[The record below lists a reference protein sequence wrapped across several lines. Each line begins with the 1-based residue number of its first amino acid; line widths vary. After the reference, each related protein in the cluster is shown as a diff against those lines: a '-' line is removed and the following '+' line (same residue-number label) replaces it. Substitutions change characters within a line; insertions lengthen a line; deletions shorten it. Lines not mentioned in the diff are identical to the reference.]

1 MDAAIE
7 SLYATEKAARLAED
21 TACTKAA
28 AGALVDV
35 LAAAG
40 RWAALGEAVT
50 TLAKRRGQMKGVIQ
64 EVVRKAAVLADA
76 APDAAAREALV
87 HVLLSVTEGK
97 IYVEIDRARLTR
109 RLAAAKEAAGDAD
122 GAAALL
128 QEVAVETFGA
138 MAKTE
143 KIDYILEQ
151 VRLCLDRGD
160 YVRCEEE
167 RGGNEGRARQP
178 PSPHPAGREA
188 RLAARSAADAAG
200 AAWRGADEATAGE
213 EESARG
219 KRARGGRGELCAHH
233 HHHHPTL
240 PLHPPPTTPPF
251 SAHILSKKVAPRAF
265 IDGGKKGQTAGDVGI
280 EGTVIEAPI
289 PGTPA
294 IDALKL
300 KHYDLM
306 VRYWQFKEEDVE
318 VTRCLRAAYD
328 TPCVLADAAAA
339 DALLKRTCWY
349 AVLAP
354 KSSSDAATLLA
365 STALEPRLDGLPLYR
380 KLLAL
385 FRGRDIVRWPDFEAE
400 YGPEVAAVADVFGGT
415 GGAARLERLRVRV
428 TQHNVHAAAS
438 YYERL
443 TLARLAA
450 LLGLGEGASERAVA
464 GLVSS
469 GALAAKIDRPARIVS
484 FAPTRTPDDVLN
496 GWAGG
501 ISRLL
506 TVLDRAGAAIAKE
519 AAVHRVDLAA
529 AGLVGGGSSA

>member
-1 MDAAIE
+1 VDAAVE

-219 KRARGGRGELCAHH
+219 KRRARGGRERAGEEESYA
-233 HHHHPTL
+233 PTTTT
-240 PLHPPPTTPPF
+240 TTPP
-251 SAHILSKKVAPRAF
+251 SLSTPLPPPHPLAPTSSRKKSPRAPSSTAAKR
-265 IDGGKKGQTAGDVGI
+265 GKPRATSGSR
-280 EGTVIEAPI
+280 APSSRR
-289 PGTPA
+289 PSPA
-294 IDALKL
+294 
-300 KHYDLM
+300 
-306 VRYWQFKEEDVE
+306 RPPS
-318 VTRCLRAAYD
+318 TR
-328 TPCVLADAAAA
+328 
-339 DALLKRTCWY
+339 
-349 AVLAP
+349 
-354 KSSSDAATLLA
+354 SSS
-365 STALEPRLDGLPLYR
+365 STM
-380 KLLAL
+380 
-385 FRGRDIVRWPDFEAE
+385 I
-400 YGPEVAAVADVFGGT
+400 
-415 GGAARLERLRVRV
+415 
-428 TQHNVHAAAS
+428 
-438 YYERL
+438 
-443 TLARLAA
+443 
-450 LLGLGEGASERAVA
+450 
-464 GLVSS
+464 
-469 GALAAKIDRPARIVS
+469 
-484 FAPTRTPDDVLN
+484 
-496 GWAGG
+496 
-501 ISRLL
+501 
-506 TVLDRAGAAIAKE
+506 
-519 AAVHRVDLAA
+519 
-529 AGLVGGGSSA
+529 

>member
-1 MDAAIE
+1 VDAAVE

-219 KRARGGRGELCAHH
+219 KRRARGGRGERAGEEESYA
-233 HHHHPTL
+233 PTTTT
-240 PLHPPPTTPPF
+240 TTPP
-251 SAHILSKKVAPRAF
+251 SLSTPLPPPHPLAPTSSRKKSPRAPSSTAAKR
-265 IDGGKKGQTAGDVGI
+265 GKPRATSGSR
-280 EGTVIEAPI
+280 APSSRR
-289 PGTPA
+289 PSPA
-294 IDALKL
+294 
-300 KHYDLM
+300 
-306 VRYWQFKEEDVE
+306 RPPS
-318 VTRCLRAAYD
+318 TR
-328 TPCVLADAAAA
+328 
-339 DALLKRTCWY
+339 
-349 AVLAP
+349 
-354 KSSSDAATLLA
+354 SSS
-365 STALEPRLDGLPLYR
+365 STM
-380 KLLAL
+380 
-385 FRGRDIVRWPDFEAE
+385 I
-400 YGPEVAAVADVFGGT
+400 
-415 GGAARLERLRVRV
+415 
-428 TQHNVHAAAS
+428 
-438 YYERL
+438 
-443 TLARLAA
+443 
-450 LLGLGEGASERAVA
+450 
-464 GLVSS
+464 
-469 GALAAKIDRPARIVS
+469 
-484 FAPTRTPDDVLN
+484 
-496 GWAGG
+496 
-501 ISRLL
+501 
-506 TVLDRAGAAIAKE
+506 
-519 AAVHRVDLAA
+519 
-529 AGLVGGGSSA
+529 